1 MKRKTTNKNY
11 ICNSYKIKMK
21 VLFQTRTNLYSAPGG
36 DMIQMQKTKQFLEK
50 LGVEV
55 DISLDFEP
63 DLTNYDLVHLFNL
76 MEPQDIYL
84 QMQNAKRQNKKIAL
98 STIYGLYTEFER
110 KARGGLF
117 QKLANVL
124 SPYQI
129 GYIKTLVRH
138 FSEKRLHKGVYKMLF
153 KGYYGLMKE
162 IADNTAVFLPN
173 SVSEMER
180 VAKDFKLKNYS
191 FFSIPNAIDK
201 EVFSDE
207 NQEEKDNKYVEFKDC
222 ILCAARIEG
231 RKSTL
236 NLVKAVKNSDY
247 KLVLVGKESQ
257 NQKAYVE
264 QVHQEA
270 GQNVVFLGA
279 VSHEDLRDLYKVAK
293 VHALVSWMET
303 PGLSSLE
310 AAAMGCNIVV
320 TKKGDTYDY
329 FEDYAFYCEPDD
341 VDSIKKAIDAAYTT
355 PFNPELKQKVL
366 KNYIWEKTADET
378 LKAYKK
384 IVGS

>member
-1 MKRKTTNKNY
+1 
-11 ICNSYKIKMK
+11 MK
-21 VLFQTRTNLYSAPGG
+21 VLFQSRTNLFDAPGG
-36 DMIQMQKTKQFLEK
+36 DMVQMLKTKSFLEK
-50 LGVEV
+50 KGIEV
-55 DISLDFEP
+55 DISLEFEP
-63 DLTNYDLVHLFNL
+63 DLTAYDLVHLFNL

-84 QMQNAKRQNKKIAL
+84 QMLNARNQNKKIAL

-117 QKLANVL
+117 QKLANLL

-129 GYIKTLVRH
+129 GYIKTLVKQYYENR
-138 FSEKRLHKGVYKMLF
+138 FHKGVYKMML

-162 IADNTAVFLPN
+162 IVDNTSIFLPN
-173 SVSEMER
+173 STSEMNR
-180 VAKDFKLKNYS
+180 VAKDFKLKKYN
-191 FFSIPNAIDK
+191 FVDIPNAIDK
-201 EVFSDE
+201 SVFTSGDPL
-207 NQEEKDNKYVEFKDC
+207 NKKNKYSEFQDC

-236 NLVKAVKNSDY
+236 NLVRAVKGTPY
-247 KLVLVGKESQ
+247 KLVLVGNESQ
-257 NQKAYVE
+257 NQKKYVA

-270 GQNVVFLGA
+270 GENVFFLGA
-279 VSHEDLRDLYKVAK
+279 VSHEDLRDLYQVAK

-320 TKKGDTYDY
+320 TNKGDTYDY

-341 VDSIKKAIDAAYTT
+341 VNSIKLAINKAFET
-355 PFNPELKQKVL
+355 PFNPALKQKVL
-366 KNYIWEKTADET
+366 ENYIWEKTAEET
-378 LKAYKK
+378 LKGYHK
-384 IVGS
+384 ILNS